1 MTELYVEGVVTHS
14 LRAGRTG
21 TSARWLS
28 PGRPRPGADGALGR
42 NARIA
47 LGEGAYRAPLSYHN
61 GMAMTLRLP
70 PEIEDQLKQVAEIE
84 HRSVQQT
91 VLVAIEEY
99 LSMRETAEIL
109 ADPAALRGLA
119 EARESEQAGDVVYGV
134 EAARA
139 LLAERKR

>member
-1 MTELYVEGVVTHS
+1 MF
-14 LRAGRTG
+14 
-21 TSARWLS
+21 LS
-28 PGRPRPGADGALGR
+28 MPPNTMPWNGEMDRQLAWPASPLIPVFRRKRPL
-42 NARIA
+42 
-47 LGEGAYRAPLSYHN
+47 APFWYHI

-84 HRSVQQT
+84 RRSVQQT

-99 LSMRETAEIL
+99 LSTRETAEIL

-119 EARESEQAGDVVYGV
+119 EARESEQAGDVVYGA

>member
-1 MTELYVEGVVTHS
+1 
-14 LRAGRTG
+14 
-21 TSARWLS
+21 
-28 PGRPRPGADGALGR
+28 
-42 NARIA
+42 
-47 LGEGAYRAPLSYHN
+47 
-61 GMAMTLRLP
+61 MTLRLP
-70 PEIEDQLKQVAEIE
+70 PEIEDQLKQLAEIE

-109 ADPAALRGLA
+109 SDPAALRGLA
-119 EARESEQAGDVVYGV
+119 EARESELAGDVVYGT

>member
-1 MTELYVEGVVTHS
+1 
-14 LRAGRTG
+14 
-21 TSARWLS
+21 
-28 PGRPRPGADGALGR
+28 
-42 NARIA
+42 
-47 LGEGAYRAPLSYHN
+47 
-61 GMAMTLRLP
+61 MAMTLRLP
-70 PEIEDQLKQVAEIE
+70 AEVEDQLRQVAEIE

-99 LSMRETAEIL
+99 LSLRETMEIL

-119 EARESEQAGDVVYGV
+119 EARESEQAGDIVYGV

>member
-1 MTELYVEGVVTHS
+1 
-14 LRAGRTG
+14 
-21 TSARWLS
+21 
-28 PGRPRPGADGALGR
+28 
-42 NARIA
+42 
-47 LGEGAYRAPLSYHN
+47 
-61 GMAMTLRLP
+61 MAMTLRLP

-99 LSMRETAEIL
+99 LSLRETAEIL
-109 ADPAALRGLA
+109 ADPAALRALA
-119 EARESEQAGDVVYGV
+119 EARESEQAGDVVFGV